1 MVDDRD
7 SPDDLGDEQGKSR
20 EGREGLLTTGDM
32 ARLTGNTLRT
42 VRFYEEAGILR
53 PAARSAGGHR
63 LFSSRE
69 LERLSFITDM
79 RAAGMSLDEIRL
91 LLELKCNADD
101 AKVAACSAIAALDQ
115 QIHGLEQKISVLTRL
130 CSELCQARAILQR
143 CKSCSNARLF
153 PDACDEC
160 VVVRDE
166 PELPKSM
173 RVLWSVDGA
182 ADLD

>member
-1 MVDDRD
+1 MDERD
-7 SPDDLGDEQGKSR
+7 GADESGKTQP
-20 EGREGLLTTGDM
+20 GRDGLLTTGDM

-53 PAARSAGGHR
+53 PASRSAGGHR
-63 LFSSRE
+63 LFSGRE

-91 LLELKCNADD
+91 LLELKCKAADG
-101 AKVAACSAIAALDQ
+101 KVAACEAIAALNQ
-115 QIHGLEQKISVLTRL
+115 QIEGLEQKIGVLSRL
-130 CSELCQARAILQR
+130 CNELAQARTILQR
-143 CKSCSNARLF
+143 CKGCNNTRLF

-160 VVVRDE
+160 DVVRDQ
-166 PELPKSM
+166 PALPKSM

-182 ADLD
+182 LDLD